1 MATVL
6 PEVQLNT
13 QISPS
18 SAQFQTPQMPD
29 VANGYDFTGHLE
41 KNHDMLVAFREKQ
54 LTDRKVADDA
64 LTTERTNKF
73 NEEANKLLD
82 DLAKSEG
89 EDCDAKYKDY
99 EQRLES
105 LRVSFREG
113 LSDEQ
118 AKLYDKKSSAHA
130 SNNRVNAYDTWSKNM
145 YNYNIKCTSAE
156 LDNNFNQ
163 IVGMYGTNKQ
173 DEARQKLIELNTA
186 SLTKRGFNSQD
197 MIDQVTR
204 EYDDKLVKSW
214 IGNLLDHENVRG
226 AYDVLRNH
234 KDMMSAIVYQE
245 LDGKVYKVSQELAR
259 QAQSQ
264 RLAVANN
271 SLNTLKFA
279 IDQCKEIAK
288 VAPQSAYDTIV
299 NLSNK
304 LIPQIAKTKPVQ
316 AELLGISS
324 KLVVANSAREMS
336 QKTLDTLTSIPN
348 IDPKIV
354 DEVRGDTEYWG
365 SLSRNSA
372 YVEAQTKKSIDN
384 QSNAIT
390 TNARTNFAVALKG
403 KQWESALQYAGVI
416 EDNSVDPSVLTNKLY
431 TKEVL
436 KLANDDLLDTLKS
449 SRSTML
455 LSAEKDTYKIIKQID
470 NLISK
475 LQIGVTVTGDDGK
488 QYVVNPYAVDTFN
501 KEKQYNEKQHDKQVK
516 KLDSAMQLAKNAGNG
531 NLLVFLAG
539 EKDNLTKDE
548 PQGALN
554 LNKEVANKNVSDWKQ
569 KAIKEQVKD
578 LKETQK
584 LADDIGEHRLAR
596 QLGKQIDLI
605 TKGTS
610 VAGANGLNEK
620 KSIYAT
626 NKDNLEQFNNENKK
640 LIEQFNRAITSG
652 DSEGILNLGK
662 ELSERNDDDTFF
674 KKGQSE
680 VNKIN
685 KNALKEKTAYE
696 KEKLDL
702 MIKAGMP
709 KEIVAQQSKL
719 VDTLKGFDG
728 LNYYANM
735 HEIAKEEY
743 DIAQKLYNKNPT
755 KENET
760 YLKNAEANYNQ
771 YRSNDFTSILERNR
785 VDGLIANEQQRELN
799 EEFNNY
805 FKAGDYKKAVEK
817 NNELYDFMKS
827 QGYDRQAESLRA
839 LNNQSMAQ
847 KQIEDGIA
855 EQKKL
860 ISLGGADNFDKA
872 EKIQRDLQIL
882 RSYMTGEQAVQVDNA
897 QYYIEQKV
905 NKDGGMTPI
914 GKARAV
920 TAIKKDIITNG
931 SLFSAVAEKFA
942 KDKGVNVSQL
952 SQDDLNHV
960 KEITED
966 RATNIAN
973 SLIDEQEQQIKER
986 YSTVARRNAELAYS
1000 IKNQVAVKV
1009 NQDQS
1014 KAGYDWHNLI
1024 DDNTK
1029 NIYNN
1034 LDDDSK
1040 KEVDNLVSRQLNKGT
1055 TDKQA
1060 LTAVT
1065 SMIKSGQI
1073 QSISELQYQC
1083 SKYDI
1088 RDDEFLNVQGQWV
1101 EKKSAEINSLLK
1113 GSKTQTLDWL
1123 ATHFIDGANDYK
1135 TLDFNEKEKV
1145 NLLYSKY
1152 CINAVQTALNEGTDI
1167 NDVVAL
1173 NDVLFRTRNNLE
1185 FNKQAN
1191 SLKNNAEVEKAID
1204 EDRKDIEEKI
1214 GAKVC
1219 QDYIGK
1225 LIDLGVDVSDF
1236 SQQAQLIKNGQAMM
1250 LRAVDENGKRISFF
1264 ADGDTVQVANNLF
1277 DQLETMRKDA
1287 MDTMSKRLAR
1297 SSDYFI
1303 AKKYMYGYRD
1313 TIDNFKT
1320 MAKEY
1325 AYIEKTD
1332 GNAPRINDNLV
1343 SLYNKYDISVPM
1355 LSLYTEILKD
1365 KIDKNNTNKSKLRTQ
1380 FYNVEGL
1387 LKSSVDNG
1395 YTDIAKV
1402 FGE

>member
-145 YNYNIKCTSAE
+145 YDYNIKCTSAE

-279 IDQCKEIAK
+279 IAQCKEIAK
-288 VAPQSAYDTIV
+288 VDPQSAYDTIV

-501 KEKQYNEKQHDKQVK
+501 KEKQYNEK
-516 KLDSAMQLAKNAGNG
+516 
-531 NLLVFLAG
+531 
-539 EKDNLTKDE
+539 
-548 PQGALN
+548 
-554 LNKEVANKNVSDWKQ
+554 
-569 KAIKEQVKD
+569 AIKEQAKD

-584 LADDIGEHRLAR
+584 LADGIGEHRLAR

-605 TKGTS
+605 TKRTS

-652 DSEGILNLGK
+652 DSEAILNLGK
-662 ELSERNDDDTFF
+662 ELSKRNDDDSFF

-702 MIKAGMP
+702 MKKAGMP
-709 KEIVAQQSKL
+709 KEIIAQQSKL

-1145 NLLYSKY
+1145 DLLYSKY

-1173 NDVLFRTRNNLE
+1173 NNVLFRTRNNLE

-1214 GAKVC
+1214 GDKVC

-1325 AYIEKTD
+1325 EYIEKTD

-1395 YTDIAKV
+1395 YTDIAKA

>member
-1 MATVL
+1 
-6 PEVQLNT
+6 
-13 QISPS
+13 
-18 SAQFQTPQMPD
+18 
-29 VANGYDFTGHLE
+29 
-41 KNHDMLVAFREKQ
+41 
-54 LTDRKVADDA
+54 
-64 LTTERTNKF
+64 
-73 NEEANKLLD
+73 
-82 DLAKSEG
+82 
-89 EDCDAKYKDY
+89 
-99 EQRLES
+99 
-105 LRVSFREG
+105 
-113 LSDEQ
+113 
-118 AKLYDKKSSAHA
+118 
-130 SNNRVNAYDTWSKNM
+130 
-145 YNYNIKCTSAE
+145 
-156 LDNNFNQ
+156 
-163 IVGMYGTNKQ
+163 
-173 DEARQKLIELNTA
+173 
-186 SLTKRGFNSQD
+186 
-197 MIDQVTR
+197 
-204 EYDDKLVKSW
+204 
-214 IGNLLDHENVRG
+214 
-226 AYDVLRNH
+226 
-234 KDMMSAIVYQE
+234 
-245 LDGKVYKVSQELAR
+245 
-259 QAQSQ
+259 
-264 RLAVANN
+264 
-271 SLNTLKFA
+271 
-279 IDQCKEIAK
+279 
-288 VAPQSAYDTIV
+288 
-299 NLSNK
+299 
-304 LIPQIAKTKPVQ
+304 
-316 AELLGISS
+316 
-324 KLVVANSAREMS
+324 
-336 QKTLDTLTSIPN
+336 
-348 IDPKIV
+348 
-354 DEVRGDTEYWG
+354 
-365 SLSRNSA
+365 
-372 YVEAQTKKSIDN
+372 
-384 QSNAIT
+384 
-390 TNARTNFAVALKG
+390 
-403 KQWESALQYAGVI
+403 
-416 EDNSVDPSVLTNKLY
+416 
-431 TKEVL
+431 
-436 KLANDDLLDTLKS
+436 
-449 SRSTML
+449 
-455 LSAEKDTYKIIKQID
+455 
-470 NLISK
+470 
-475 LQIGVTVTGDDGK
+475 
-488 QYVVNPYAVDTFN
+488 
-501 KEKQYNEKQHDKQVK
+501 
-516 KLDSAMQLAKNAGNG
+516 
-531 NLLVFLAG
+531 
-539 EKDNLTKDE
+539 
-548 PQGALN
+548 
-554 LNKEVANKNVSDWKQ
+554 
-569 KAIKEQVKD
+569 
-578 LKETQK
+578 
-584 LADDIGEHRLAR
+584 
-596 QLGKQIDLI
+596 
-605 TKGTS
+605 
-610 VAGANGLNEK
+610 
-620 KSIYAT
+620 
-626 NKDNLEQFNNENKK
+626 
-640 LIEQFNRAITSG
+640 
-652 DSEGILNLGK
+652 
-662 ELSERNDDDTFF
+662 
-674 KKGQSE
+674 
-680 VNKIN
+680 
-685 KNALKEKTAYE
+685 
-696 KEKLDL
+696 
-702 MIKAGMP
+702 
-709 KEIVAQQSKL
+709 
-719 VDTLKGFDG
+719 
-728 LNYYANM
+728 
-735 HEIAKEEY
+735 
-743 DIAQKLYNKNPT
+743 
-755 KENET
+755 
-760 YLKNAEANYNQ
+760 
-771 YRSNDFTSILERNR
+771 
-785 VDGLIANEQQRELN
+785 
-799 EEFNNY
+799 
-805 FKAGDYKKAVEK
+805 
-817 NNELYDFMKS
+817 MK
-827 QGYDRQAESLRA
+827 
-839 LNNQSMAQ
+839 
-847 KQIEDGIA
+847 
-855 EQKKL
+855 
-860 ISLGGADNFDKA
+860 
-872 EKIQRDLQIL
+872 
-882 RSYMTGEQAVQVDNA
+882 
-897 QYYIEQKV
+897 
-905 NKDGGMTPI
+905 
-914 GKARAV
+914 
-920 TAIKKDIITNG
+920 
-931 SLFSAVAEKFA
+931 VAEKFA

-1145 NLLYSKY
+1145 DLLYSKY

-1173 NDVLFRTRNNLE
+1173 NNVLFRTRNNLE

-1214 GAKVC
+1214 SAKVC

-1395 YTDIAKV
+1395 YTDIAKA

>member
-1 MATVL
+1 
-6 PEVQLNT
+6 
-13 QISPS
+13 
-18 SAQFQTPQMPD
+18 
-29 VANGYDFTGHLE
+29 
-41 KNHDMLVAFREKQ
+41 
-54 LTDRKVADDA
+54 
-64 LTTERTNKF
+64 
-73 NEEANKLLD
+73 
-82 DLAKSEG
+82 
-89 EDCDAKYKDY
+89 
-99 EQRLES
+99 
-105 LRVSFREG
+105 
-113 LSDEQ
+113 
-118 AKLYDKKSSAHA
+118 
-130 SNNRVNAYDTWSKNM
+130 
-145 YNYNIKCTSAE
+145 
-156 LDNNFNQ
+156 
-163 IVGMYGTNKQ
+163 
-173 DEARQKLIELNTA
+173 
-186 SLTKRGFNSQD
+186 
-197 MIDQVTR
+197 
-204 EYDDKLVKSW
+204 
-214 IGNLLDHENVRG
+214 
-226 AYDVLRNH
+226 
-234 KDMMSAIVYQE
+234 
-245 LDGKVYKVSQELAR
+245 
-259 QAQSQ
+259 
-264 RLAVANN
+264 
-271 SLNTLKFA
+271 
-279 IDQCKEIAK
+279 
-288 VAPQSAYDTIV
+288 
-299 NLSNK
+299 
-304 LIPQIAKTKPVQ
+304 
-316 AELLGISS
+316 
-324 KLVVANSAREMS
+324 
-336 QKTLDTLTSIPN
+336 
-348 IDPKIV
+348 
-354 DEVRGDTEYWG
+354 
-365 SLSRNSA
+365 
-372 YVEAQTKKSIDN
+372 
-384 QSNAIT
+384 
-390 TNARTNFAVALKG
+390 
-403 KQWESALQYAGVI
+403 
-416 EDNSVDPSVLTNKLY
+416 
-431 TKEVL
+431 
-436 KLANDDLLDTLKS
+436 
-449 SRSTML
+449 
-455 LSAEKDTYKIIKQID
+455 
-470 NLISK
+470 
-475 LQIGVTVTGDDGK
+475 
-488 QYVVNPYAVDTFN
+488 
-501 KEKQYNEKQHDKQVK
+501 
-516 KLDSAMQLAKNAGNG
+516 
-531 NLLVFLAG
+531 
-539 EKDNLTKDE
+539 
-548 PQGALN
+548 
-554 LNKEVANKNVSDWKQ
+554 
-569 KAIKEQVKD
+569 
-578 LKETQK
+578 
-584 LADDIGEHRLAR
+584 
-596 QLGKQIDLI
+596 
-605 TKGTS
+605 
-610 VAGANGLNEK
+610 
-620 KSIYAT
+620 
-626 NKDNLEQFNNENKK
+626 
-640 LIEQFNRAITSG
+640 
-652 DSEGILNLGK
+652 
-662 ELSERNDDDTFF
+662 
-674 KKGQSE
+674 
-680 VNKIN
+680 
-685 KNALKEKTAYE
+685 
-696 KEKLDL
+696 
-702 MIKAGMP
+702 
-709 KEIVAQQSKL
+709 
-719 VDTLKGFDG
+719 
-728 LNYYANM
+728 M

-1173 NDVLFRTRNNLE
+1173 NNVLFRTRNNLE

-1325 AYIEKTD
+1325 EYIEKTD

-1395 YTDIAKV
+1395 YTDMAKV